1 MALAVPVAGLGLGV
15 VGLEDLVRAGS
26 AVPAYGNLVVRPAVA
41 GREAPAAVE
50 AAEALVVGL
59 DRVAGLEPAVEA
71 GALAA
76 GQEPVGGLEL
86 VEAEALVVG
95 PGRVASL
102 ELMLAGALAVGQEP
116 VAGLGPAVEA
126 AQVGVAVAVVQ
137 VEVAE
142 LGEAAVEV
150 VRVEEAELGEVA
162 VEGGLAGRR
171 VPRPGNG

>member
-41 GREAPAAVE
+41 GREAPAA
-50 AAEALVVGL
+50 AEALVVGL

-76 GQEPVGGLEL
+76 GQEPVGGLKL

-116 VAGLGPAVEA
+116 VAGLEPAVEA
-126 AQVGVAVAVVQ
+126 AQVGVVAQ
-137 VEVAE
+137 VEVLVA
-142 LGEAAVEV
+142 EAA
-150 VRVEEAELGEVA
+150 
-162 VEGGLAGRR
+162 
-171 VPRPGNG
+171 

>member
-59 DRVAGLEPAVEA
+59 GRVAGLEPAVEA

-76 GQEPVGGLEL
+76 GQEPVGGLEP
-86 VEAEALVVG
+86 VEGEALVVG

-102 ELMLAGALAVGQEP
+102 ELVVAGALAVGQEP
-116 VAGLGPAVEA
+116 VAGLERAVEA
-126 AQVGVAVAVVQ
+126 A
-137 VEVAE
+137 
-142 LGEAAVEV
+142 
-150 VRVEEAELGEVA
+150 
-162 VEGGLAGRR
+162 
-171 VPRPGNG
+171 

>member
-1 MALAVPVAGLGLGV
+1 MVGAWVALAVVEPGLVA
-15 VGLEDLVRAGS
+15 LEDLVRAGS

-76 GQEPVGGLEL
+76 GQEPVAGLEL

-126 AQVGVAVAVVQ
+126 AQVGVAVVQ

-150 VRVEEAELGEVA
+150 VRVEEAELGEAA
-162 VEGGLAGRR
+162 VEEGLAGRR

>member
-1 MALAVPVAGLGLGV
+1 VLAAAVVAAGWVDRATVPAAQVRASASAAVGAWVALAVPVAGLGL

-41 GREAPAAVE
+41 GRAAPAAVE

-71 GALAA
+71 EALAA

-102 ELMLAGALAVGQEP
+102 ELVVAGALAVGQEP

-126 AQVGVAVAVVQ
+126 AQVGVAA
-137 VEVAE
+137 
-142 LGEAAVEV
+142 
-150 VRVEEAELGEVA
+150 
-162 VEGGLAGRR
+162 
-171 VPRPGNG
+171 

>member
-1 MALAVPVAGLGLGV
+1 MLAAAVVAAGWVDRATVPAAQVRASGSAVVGAWVALAVPVAGLGLGV
-15 VGLEDLVRAGS
+15 VGLEGLVRAGS
-26 AVPAYGNLVVRPAVA
+26 AGPAYGNLVVRPAVA
-41 GREAPAAVE
+41 GREAPAAV
-50 AAEALVVGL
+50 EALVVGL

-102 ELMLAGALAVGQEP
+102 ELVVAGALAVGQEP

-126 AQVGVAVAVVQ
+126 AQVGVAA
-137 VEVAE
+137 
-142 LGEAAVEV
+142 
-150 VRVEEAELGEVA
+150 
-162 VEGGLAGRR
+162 
-171 VPRPGNG
+171 